1 MAGGAAVAQQCLRAR
16 LLDEMQIHVAPIF
29 LGGGVRLLDD
39 LGAEPP
45 GLEISRVVHSPSV
58 THLSYGIVN

>member
-1 MAGGAAVAQQCLRAR
+1 
-16 LLDEMQIHVAPIF
+16 MQIHVAPIL

-58 THLSYGIVN
+58 THLGYSAVN